1 MTPITLT
8 GTTLPLT
15 GLTAIA
21 DGAPV
26 MLGRAGIARM
36 RAGEHALSE
45 ALGRGD
51 GIYGTTSMV
60 GAFKDSGV
68 ADDDRPKYALRLLRS
83 HLLGTGAW
91 LPRRLVR
98 AAMATRLNTLLT
110 GHTGAGIHLAESLA
124 ALLNAGITP
133 AVPEYGS
140 IGCADVGLMSHIGA
154 SLLGE
159 GVAFGPDGGTPLPA
173 ATLLARSGLRPMVP
187 GPKDV
192 MSVLSSNALGVAGVA
207 LVTADLRARLP
218 LLLHVFVLGAAG
230 FGAFGIPWE
239 TARQTGM
246 EAESR
251 VARFLQGLTR
261 PGDWTP
267 RRNLQDPL
275 SFRCMPQIAGA
286 LVVALDRVE
295 ATLAHSLAHAD
306 DNPVLLDGRAM
317 TSGAS
322 LPLALAVD
330 AQALVIALCHY
341 ARSALGRILALCR
354 EDLSGLPR
362 NLTLDPGR
370 QVAFGA
376 ATKLAAD
383 LTTAILREST
393 PASLYQIPV
402 ANGFEDEASYLPSV
416 ARALGL
422 QTTLLSPLIALEAMA
437 GRQAI
442 HLSGARPTDGPGA
455 LLTELQCDVPLLDD
469 SGAVS
474 DAVHRTEAVLDRF
487 AARFTAA
494 PPAEFRFPPP
504 PSFQESAHA

>member
-1 MTPITLT
+1 MTPISLS
-8 GTTLPLT
+8 GETLPLT
-15 GLTAIA
+15 RLTAIA

-26 MLGRAGIARM
+26 TLGPDGIARLRTGE
-36 RAGEHALSE
+36 RALHE
-45 ALGRGD
+45 ALARGD

-60 GAFKDSGV
+60 GAFKDNGV
-68 ADDDRPKYALRLLRS
+68 TDDDRPKYALRLLRS
-83 HLLGTGAW
+83 HLLGTGSY
-91 LPRRLVR
+91 LPRRVVR
-98 AAMATRLNTLLT
+98 AAMAIRLNTLLT
-110 GHTGAGIHLAESLA
+110 GHAGASLYLATALA
-124 ALLNAGITP
+124 DLLNAGITP

-154 SLLGE
+154 TLLGE
-159 GVAFGPDGGTPLPA
+159 GLAFAPEDGPALPS
-173 ATLLARSGLRPMVP
+173 ATLLARFELKPMVP

-207 LVTADLRARLP
+207 LAAADLRGRLP
-218 LLLHVFVLGAAG
+218 LLLHVFVLAAAG

-239 TARQTGM
+239 TARLDGLRD
-246 EAESR
+246 EAR
-251 VARFLQGLTR
+251 IARYLQGLTS

-286 LVVALDRVE
+286 LVTALDRVE
-295 ATLAHSLAHAD
+295 ATLAHSIAHAD
-306 DNPVLLDGRAM
+306 DNPILFDGRAM

-322 LPLALAVD
+322 LPLALALD

-341 ARSALGRILALCR
+341 ARSTLGRILASCR

-422 QTTLLSPLIALEAMA
+422 QASLLSPLIALEALA
-437 GRQAI
+437 ARQAI
-442 HLSGARPTDGPGA
+442 RLSDARPTGSPGA
-455 LLTELQCDVPLLDD
+455 LLAELDRHVPLLDD

-474 DAVHRTEAVLDRF
+474 DAVHRTEDILVRF
-487 AARFTAA
+487 ATRLAD
-494 PPAEFRFPPP
+494 PLPADLAFPPP
-504 PSFQESAHA
+504 PFQENARA

>member
-1 MTPITLT
+1 MTPISLS
-8 GTTLPLT
+8 GETLPLT
-15 GLTAIA
+15 RLTAIA

-26 MLGRAGIARM
+26 TLGPGGIARL
-36 RAGEHALSE
+36 RAGERALHE
-45 ALGRGD
+45 ALARGD

-60 GAFKDSGV
+60 GAFKDNGV
-68 ADDDRPKYALRLLRS
+68 TDDDRPKYALRLLRS
-83 HLLGTGAW
+83 HLLGTGSY
-91 LPRRLVR
+91 LPRRVVR
-98 AAMATRLNTLLT
+98 AAMAIRLNTLLT
-110 GHTGAGIHLAESLA
+110 GHAGASLYLATALA
-124 ALLNAGITP
+124 DLLNAGITP

-154 SLLGE
+154 TLLGE
-159 GVAFGPDGGTPLPA
+159 GLAFGPEDGPALPS
-173 ATLLARSGLRPMVP
+173 ATLLARFGLKPMVP

-207 LVTADLRARLP
+207 LAAADLRGRLP
-218 LLLHVFVLGAAG
+218 LLLHVFVLAAAG

-239 TARQTGM
+239 TARLDGLRD
-246 EAESR
+246 EAR
-251 VARFLQGLTR
+251 IARYLQGLTS

-286 LVVALDRVE
+286 LVTALDRVE
-295 ATLAHSLAHAD
+295 ATLAHNIAHAD
-306 DNPVLLDGRAM
+306 DNPILFDGRAM

-322 LPLALAVD
+322 LPLALALD

-341 ARSALGRILALCR
+341 ARSTLSRILASCR

-422 QTTLLSPLIALEAMA
+422 QANLLSPLIALEALA
-437 GRQAI
+437 ARQAI
-442 HLSGARPTDGPGA
+442 RLSDARPTGSPGA
-455 LLTELQCDVPLLDD
+455 LLAELERHVPLLDD

-474 DAVHRTEAVLDRF
+474 DAVHRTEDILVRF
-487 AARFTAA
+487 AARLAD
-494 PPAEFRFPPP
+494 PLPADLAFPPP
-504 PSFQESAHA
+504 PFQENAHA

>member
-1 MTPITLT
+1 MTR
-8 GTTLPLT
+8 
-15 GLTAIA
+15 LTAIA

-26 MLGRAGIARM
+26 TLGPDGIARLRM
-36 RAGEHALSE
+36 GERALHE
-45 ALGRGD
+45 ALARGD

-60 GAFKDSGV
+60 GAFKDHGV
-68 ADDDRPKYALRLLRS
+68 TDDDRPKYALRLLRS
-83 HLLGTGAW
+83 HLLGTGSY
-91 LPRRLVR
+91 LPRRVVR
-98 AAMATRLNTLLT
+98 AAMAIRLNTLLT
-110 GHTGAGIHLAESLA
+110 GHAGASLYLATALA
-124 ALLNAGITP
+124 DLLNAGITP

-154 SLLGE
+154 TLLGE
-159 GVAFGPDGGTPLPA
+159 GLAFAPEDGPALPS
-173 ATLLARSGLRPMVP
+173 ATLLARFELKPMVP

-207 LVTADLRARLP
+207 LAAADLRGRLP
-218 LLLHVFVLGAAG
+218 LLLHVFVLAAAG

-239 TARQTGM
+239 TARLDGLRD
-246 EAESR
+246 EAR
-251 VARFLQGLTR
+251 IARYLQGLTS

-286 LVVALDRVE
+286 LVAALDRVE
-295 ATLAHSLAHAD
+295 ATLAHSIAHAD
-306 DNPVLLDGRAM
+306 DNPILFDGRAM

-322 LPLALAVD
+322 LPLALALD

-341 ARSALGRILALCR
+341 ARSTLGRILASCR

-416 ARALGL
+416 ARALGV
-422 QTTLLSPLIALEAMA
+422 QMDLLSPLIALEAMA
-437 GRQAI
+437 ARQAI
-442 HLSGARPTDGPGA
+442 RLSDARPTGSPGA
-455 LLTELQCDVPLLDD
+455 LLAELDRHVPLLDD

-474 DAVHRTEAVLDRF
+474 DAVHRTEDILVRF
-487 AARFTAA
+487 ATRLAD
-494 PPAEFRFPPP
+494 PLPADLAFPPP
-504 PSFQESAHA
+504 PFQENARA